1 MKIDEVISSDP
12 DIMSG
17 EVVFAGTRVPI
28 EALFGNLAAGVS
40 FEEFL
45 DDFPTVT
52 REQAEAALI
61 FAGEHLK
68 SFHRWQNFESAA

>member
-1 MKIDEVISSDP
+1 MRIDQVISSDP
-12 DIMSG
+12 EIMSG

-28 EALFGNLAAGVS
+28 DALFENIASGLS
-40 FEEFL
+40 FEDFL
-45 DDFPTVT
+45 DNFPTVT
-52 REQAEAALI
+52 REQAQAALI